1 MFITIILLAALIN
14 IFFYYVWTLKSRYEY
29 FVRRNIPGPRPKFF
43 FGHYLSMWSTP
54 SFDSQIQKWTQQY
67 GPIYGIFEGTCPT
80 YVVSD
85 VNFLQEVFIKQFS
98 MFHSRHNNIL
108 VRMLKSNAASLF
120 SSHAN
125 QWRRQRHI
133 INPTFTTA
141 KLKMMTPL
149 MNKCIRSIMK
159 KIDENN
165 DNEFNIFLLYKRLT
179 MDVIFT
185 IIKKKYELIVGHCAF
200 GIDTDLQ
207 NDIDNM
213 YMKKSLA
220 CFAHDPE
227 KMFIVRLCKLMP
239 FLIPL
244 SIKIMNSSVVIIN
257 FLRILMPSMMR
268 NVEGLPQLWIFK
280 QIENVVKQRQTSQNK
295 RIDLLQLMLDA
306 STQEEIKDDKNNE
319 LMSKNLHYK
328 EILMNAVLFLN
339 AGFETTSLNLAYSTY
354 QLAIHP
360 NIQTK
365 LQTEIDEHW
374 KDEEEIDYDIIN
386 DMKYL
391 DMFIREVLRIHAVTH
406 RVFSRECSQSTIIS
420 GHYIEKGSVIQA
432 DTYSIHHNID
442 LWGPEDPKEFIPER
456 HMIKRH
462 PLAYM
467 PFGIGP
473 RNCVGMKF
481 ALMELKIALANILHR
496 YTILPGEKLEQG
508 MKRQETTTLS
518 PEAIYIR
525 IEKRSN

>member
-1 MFITIILLAALIN
+1 MDITIILLGTLISVL
-14 IFFYYVWTLKSRYEY
+14 FYYVWTLKSRYEY

-43 FGHYLSMWSTP
+43 FGHYLNMWSTP
-54 SFDSQIQKWTQQY
+54 SFNRQIQKWTHQY
-67 GPIYGIFEGTCPT
+67 GRIYGIFQGIRPI

-85 VNFLQEVFIKQFS
+85 VDFLQEVFIKQFS
-98 MFHSRHNNIL
+98 VFHSRPNNIFI
-108 VRMLKSNAASLF
+108 RMIKSNAASLF
-120 SSHAN
+120 SAHGN
-125 QWRRQRHI
+125 QWRRQRHV
-133 INPTFTTA
+133 INPTFTTV

-149 MNKCIRSIMK
+149 MNKCIASMMK
-159 KIDENN
+159 KTDENN
-165 DNEFNIFLLYKRLT
+165 DKEFNIFALYKRLT
-179 MDVIFT
+179 MDVIW
-185 IIKKKYELIVGHCAF
+185 HCAF

-207 NDIDNM
+207 NDIDNI

-220 CFAHDPE
+220 CFARDPE
-227 KMFIVRLCKLMP
+227 KMFIVRLSNLMP

-244 SIKIMNSSVVIIN
+244 LIKIMNSSVTLIN
-257 FLRILMPSMMR
+257 FLHALMPSRMH
-268 NVEGLPQLWIFK
+268 NFEGPPQLWIFK
-280 QIENVVKQRQTSQNK
+280 QIENVVKQRLASQNK

-306 STQEEIKDDKNNE
+306 STQQEIKNDDNNE

-328 EILMNAVLFLN
+328 EVLMNATLVLN

-354 QLAIHP
+354 ELAKHP

-365 LQTEIDEHW
+365 LQTEIDEYW

-406 RVFSRECSQSTIIS
+406 RVFSSI
-420 GHYIEKGSVIQA
+420 IQA
-432 DTYSIHHNID
+432 DVYSIHHNID
-442 LWGPEDPKEFIPER
+442 LWGPEDPNDFVPER
-456 HMIKRH
+456 HMTKRH

-467 PFGIGP
+467 PFGVGP

-496 YTILPGEKLEQG
+496 YTILPGKKLEQG

-525 IEKRSN
+525 VEKRSNSSNI